1 MNASPLRS
9 AQKHPH
15 AAAARRFR
23 VITAAF
29 WVGAMIAMCS
39 GLTALRPARCTT
51 EPVAAERIN
60 PNTAPTA
67 SLMRLPG
74 IGRTR
79 AMDIVEFRQSRPTGQ
94 PVFRNAADLQQIRGI
109 GPVTAEKIAPYL
121 TFEFEF

>member
-1 MNASPLRS
+1 
-9 AQKHPH
+9 
-15 AAAARRFR
+15 
-23 VITAAF
+23 
-29 WVGAMIAMCS
+29 
-39 GLTALRPARCTT
+39 ARCTT
-51 EPVAAERIN
+51 ELVAAERIN